1 MSQFLVTSLRPDT
14 PGPLER
20 TVSAAWSG
28 LVVQSSR
35 RTSDY
40 IISYKSRPAQ
50 HYLGLHHFVRREG
63 ETRIEGVPPSTM
75 TDLRGKLTQIPAGY
89 SADAWTV
96 DPSNSGHVTMLFF
109 EPEKLSEDLG
119 KLYAA
124 AAPRP
129 RLYFEDGDLADAMA
143 KLDRLLTSDGDL
155 NDLYAESLGLFISAR
170 MLELSRADVS
180 RERPVQGSRSR
191 MAVLEDYLRSN
202 VGKPVSI
209 EELARLAGLSRF
221 HLIRSF
227 RDVYGLTPY
236 QYFLRLRMEEARRLL
251 RSTDLQVGEIGAR
264 VGFSSSTQFV
274 KMFRALEGVTPGSL
288 RQR

>member
-1 MSQFLVTSLRPDT
+1 MSQILVRSLNQDT

-35 RTSDY
+35 RASDY
-40 IISYKSRPAQ
+40 SISYKSRATQ
-50 HYLGLHHFVRREG
+50 HYLALHYFERREG
-63 ETRIEGVPPSTM
+63 ETRIEGIAPSTM

-89 SADAWTV
+89 SAEAWTV
-96 DPSNSGHVTMLFF
+96 EPSNFGHVTMLFF

-119 KLYAA
+119 KLYTAT
-124 AAPRP
+124 APRP
-129 RLYFEDGDLADAMA
+129 RLFFEDGDLADALV

-170 MLELSRADVS
+170 MLELSRADMACA
-180 RERPVQGSRSR
+180 RPALSSRSR

-202 VGKPVSI
+202 IGKPVSI

-227 RDVYGLTPY
+227 RDVFGQTPY
-236 QYFLRLRMEEARRLL
+236 QYFLRLRMDEARRLL
-251 RSTDLQVGEIGAR
+251 QSTNLQVAEIGAR

-274 KMFRALEGVTPGSL
+274 KMFRAIEGVTPGSL

>member
-1 MSQFLVTSLRPDT
+1 MSQILVTSLKPAA

-40 IISYKSRPAQ
+40 SISYKSRATQ

-63 ETRIEGVPPSTM
+63 ETRIEGLPPSPL

-89 SADAWTV
+89 SAEGWTV
-96 DPSNSGHVTMLFF
+96 EPSNGGHVTMLFF

-119 KLYAA
+119 KLYRA

-129 RLYFEDGDLADAMA
+129 RLYFEDADLADALM
-143 KLDRLLTSDGDL
+143 KLDRLVTRDGDL
-155 NDLYAESLGLFISAR
+155 TDLYAESLGLFISAR
-170 MLELSRADVS
+170 MLELSRADV
-180 RERPVQGSRSR
+180 EPPRPHSGSRSR

-202 VGKPVSI
+202 IGKPVSI
-209 EELARLAGLSRF
+209 EDLAGMAGLSRF

-227 RDVYGLTPY
+227 RDVFGQTPY
-236 QYFLRLRMEEARRLL
+236 QYFLRLRMDEARRLL
-251 RSTDLQVGEIGAR
+251 QSTNLQVSEIGAR

>member
-40 IISYKSRPAQ
+40 SISYKSRPTQ

-63 ETRIEGVPPSTM
+63 ETRIEGIPPSTM

-96 DPSNSGHVTMLFF
+96 EPSNGGHVTMLFF

-119 KLYAA
+119 KLYKAA
-124 AAPRP
+124 SPRP
-129 RLYFEDGDLADAMA
+129 RLYFEDADLADALA

-155 NDLYAESLGLFISAR
+155 TDLYAESLGLFISAR
-170 MLELSRADVS
+170 MLELSRADTANS
-180 RERPVQGSRSR
+180 RPGFGSRSR
-191 MAVLEDYLRSN
+191 MAILEDYLRAN
-202 VGKPVSI
+202 IGKPVSI
-209 EELARLAGLSRF
+209 EELANLAGLSRF

-227 RDVYGLTPY
+227 RDVFGQTPY
-236 QYFLRLRMEEARRLL
+236 QYFLRLRMDEARRLL
-251 RSTDLQVGEIGAR
+251 LSTNLQVAEVATR

>member
-1 MSQFLVTSLRPDT
+1 MSQILVTSLNPEM

-40 IISYKSRPAQ
+40 SISYRSRSAQ
-50 HYLGLHHFVRREG
+50 HYLALHHFERREG
-63 ETRIEGVPPSTM
+63 ETRVEGVPASMM
-75 TDLRGKLTQIPAGY
+75 TDLRGKLTQIPAGF
-89 SADAWTV
+89 SAEAWTV
-96 DPSNSGHVTMLFF
+96 EPSNGGHVTMLFF

-119 KLYAA
+119 KLYKA

-129 RLYFEDGDLADAMA
+129 RLYFQDADLSDALL

-155 NDLYAESLGLFISAR
+155 TDLYAESLGLFISAR
-170 MLELSRADVS
+170 MLELSRADMTS
-180 RERPVQGSRSR
+180 ARPASGSRAR

-209 EELARLAGLSRF
+209 EELAQLAGLSRF

-227 RDVYGLTPY
+227 RDVFGQTPY

-251 RSTDLQVGEIGAR
+251 QSTNLQVAEIGAR

-274 KMFRALEGVTPGSL
+274 KMFRAIEGVTPGSL